1 VLSAI
6 AIAILATAA
15 YLAAA
20 TDLRSAVDDK
30 LVGRVEFV
38 RNASAAELPPFDDT
52 EADTVTSSESTE
64 PTIPPDLLG
73 DEGLEV
79 FTPSGDRFLSQ
90 IDGLAFAPDLSTEE
104 LAVIDGDATGPVTRS
119 MRRDDDYVRT
129 SMGAITGGGTV
140 RFSKDTSD
148 IEAGLSALRTRMA
161 LGAVG
166 AGLLVAVAAWW
177 FAGRFVAPVTVV
189 AEAAEELAR
198 TQDLPSRLDESRN
211 DEVGRLAS
219 SFNSLVEAL
228 ALAREQQRRLVA
240 DASHELRTPLT
251 SVRTK
256 IEFLQTA
263 PELSAE
269 RREAVVDAAV
279 VDLTN
284 LTGLVT
290 ELVDLATEVG
300 SSEEEA
306 IELDFALLIDA
317 ECQRFSNATGR
328 RVNVAT
334 DSEVIIGRPQA
345 LSRAVSNLLRN
356 ADKFSPE
363 GESVE
368 VVQSRGSVVVRD
380 HGPGIAASDRERVF
394 DRFYRSPLAADTEGS
409 GIGLA
414 IVSKVA
420 ETHGGQVWVD
430 SGVGAGA
437 EVGFSVATQSDRV
450 D

>member
-1 VLSAI
+1 VRPVGLRVQLAVGAGVLSAI

-198 TQDLPSRLDESRN
+198 TQDLPSRLDESRA
-211 DEVGRLAS
+211 VSIRWLKPWRLRENNNAGSWPMQVMNCGPLSPAFARRSS
-219 SFNSLVEAL
+219 SF
-228 ALAREQQRRLVA
+228 RQRRSCLPS
-240 DASHELRTPLT
+240 DAKQWWTLP
-251 SVRTK
+251 
-256 IEFLQTA
+256 
-263 PELSAE
+263 
-269 RREAVVDAAV
+269 
-279 VDLTN
+279 
-284 LTGLVT
+284 
-290 ELVDLATEVG
+290 
-300 SSEEEA
+300 SS
-306 IELDFALLIDA
+306 
-317 ECQRFSNATGR
+317 T
-328 RVNVAT
+328 
-334 DSEVIIGRPQA
+334 
-345 LSRAVSNLLRN
+345 
-356 ADKFSPE
+356 
-363 GESVE
+363 
-368 VVQSRGSVVVRD
+368 
-380 HGPGIAASDRERVF
+380 
-394 DRFYRSPLAADTEGS
+394 
-409 GIGLA
+409 
-414 IVSKVA
+414 
-420 ETHGGQVWVD
+420 
-430 SGVGAGA
+430 
-437 EVGFSVATQSDRV
+437 
-450 D
+450 